1 MPRALP
7 AALLRRALPLPGAMP
22 KRRAAEEG
30 SPPATPAASA
40 APRKRGASG
49 KAPAAREAPAAVQEG
64 VASGVAAAE
73 EEERAFAERGDGA
86 RVRIATSGFT
96 LPQKRYWALFN
107 CLEARASRPRLLL
120 RRPRCESAS
129 QHCR

>member
-7 AALLRRALPLPGAMP
+7 AALLLPGAMP

-30 SPPATPAASA
+30 SPPPTPAAA
-40 APRKRGASG
+40 APRKRGAAR
-49 KAPAAREAPAAVQEG
+49 KAAREAPAATQED

-73 EEERAFAERGDGA
+73 EEQRAFAERGDGA

-107 CLEARASRPRLLL
+107 CLEARTRARARASKAAFAANAATEKAHRTMGQ
-120 RRPRCESAS
+120 RR
-129 QHCR
+129 